1 MKLFF
6 CIADFCSHLLYFVS
20 INVFLYTV
28 LHSTAHFGVFLSVE
42 FCVFKNIYIYSKCT
56 VLEGVELRK
65 MSYVCMYSAPNML
78 FVLSKNT

>member
-28 LHSTAHFGVFLSVE
+28 LHSTAHFGVFLIVE
-42 FCVFKNIYIYSKCT
+42 FGVFKNIYIFK
-56 VLEGVELRK
+56 
-65 MSYVCMYSAPNML
+65 MYSAGR
-78 FVLSKNT
+78 SRIEKNVICLYVFCS